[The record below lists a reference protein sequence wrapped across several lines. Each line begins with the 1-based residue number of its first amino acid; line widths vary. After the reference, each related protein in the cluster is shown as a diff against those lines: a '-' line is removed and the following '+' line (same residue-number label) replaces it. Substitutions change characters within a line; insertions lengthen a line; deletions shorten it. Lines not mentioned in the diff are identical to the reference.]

1 MVEAE
6 VVVYWDQVSAV
17 GVVAIAV
24 VGGGVLYQLFG
35 RGRDANTETIR
46 QALDRWHGPDLLESR
61 KLMAAAPTTDELIV
75 SVRRERA
82 AGSDA
87 YEAYQRHL
95 DYFEALAVAHR
106 VSGRGLSALDGMLGN
121 VILAEWERW
130 EVVIP
135 TVWGDSVTVYPNF
148 KRLAANLARFRR
160 RAAMWRAMRRF
171 LRYLVTSD
179 YGRYPT

>member
-6 VVVYWDQVSAV
+6 VIVYWDQITAV
-17 GVVAIAV
+17 GTIGIGV
-24 VGGGVLYQLFG
+24 VGAGVLYQLFG
-35 RGRDANTETIR
+35 HSRNTNTETIR

-61 KLMAAAPTTDELIV
+61 KLLDALPTTEELIV

-106 VSGRGLSALDGMLGN
+106 VSDRGLSALDGMLGN
-121 VILAEWERW
+121 VILAEWARW
-130 EVVIP
+130 ESVIP
-135 TVWGDSVTVYPNF
+135 VVWGDSYVIYPNF
-148 KRLAANLARFRR
+148 KRLSANLVRFRK
-160 RAAMWRAMRRF
+160 RAEMWRAMRRF
-171 LRYLVTSD
+171 LRYFVSSD
-179 YGRYPT
+179 YGRYPI